1 MESPRQ
7 PGTAPAETTLVA
19 RTREVPDVSF
29 RAFLASHSA
38 PRTHWAAP
46 DGLEVVGAGEAIRL
60 TGHGDD
66 RFAAVRDAAV
76 ESFAGGDITDGPA
89 RPRFFGGGAFHD
101 DHEPT
106 PPWEGFQAAEF
117 VLPRIQLVRAADATY
132 LTVSRGDGDE
142 AALDADLHSALSELE
157 DLPAMR
163 PVGDPPGVVASRRT
177 TTEAEWTDQVEAAI
191 DRIESGELRKVVLAV
206 ALAVTLETEVTVPDA
221 LERLR
226 RSYPDCFRF
235 LVQPTEEA
243 GFFGVPPER
252 LVRLQ
257 GREAHTDA
265 LAGSVARGDTPEE
278 DAQLAASLLNS
289 EKLQH
294 EQGLVTEAIE
304 KRLAP
309 LGDVVVGEQ
318 DVLKLANIQH
328 LKNPISLTLD
338 AEAHVLDLVEA
349 LHPTPAVGGLP
360 PAAAERTIR
369 ETETFERGWYA
380 SPIGWFDSAGDG
392 EFAVGIRS
400 AVAGGRR
407 ATLFAG
413 NGIVADSEPDA
424 EWEEISLKY
433 EPILAELAREE

>member
-7 PGTAPAETTLVA
+7 PGTLPDETTLVA
-19 RTREVPDVSF
+19 RTAEVNDVSF
-29 RAFLASHSA
+29 RAFLASHGA
-38 PRTHWAAP
+38 PRSHWAGP
-46 DGLEVVGAGEAIRL
+46 EGLEVVGAGEAARL
-60 TGHGDD
+60 TGHGPD
-66 RFAAVRDAAV
+66 RFAAVRDAAAT
-76 ESFAGGDITDGPA
+76 SFEDASIPDGPA

-106 PPWEGFQAAEF
+106 PPWEGFRAAEF
-117 VLPRIQLVRAADATY
+117 VLPHVQLTRAADATH

-142 AALDADLHSALSELE
+142 EALAADLEAAKAELSK
-157 DLPAMR
+157 LPAMR
-163 PVGDPPGVVASRRT
+163 PVGEPPGVVASRRT
-177 TTEAEWTDQVEAAI
+177 TTESEWARQVESAI
-191 DRIESGELRKVVLAV
+191 GGIEQGELRKVVLAV

-252 LVRLQ
+252 LVRLE
-257 GREAHTDA
+257 GRDAWTEA

-278 DAQLAASLLNS
+278 DAELAASLLDS

-304 KRLAP
+304 ERLAP
-309 LGDVVVGEQ
+309 LGTVDVGEQ
-318 DVLKLANIQH
+318 GVRKLANIQH
-328 LKNPISLTLD
+328 LQTPISLKLD
-338 AEAHVLDLVEA
+338 AESHVLDLVEA

-360 PAAAERTIR
+360 PVAAERTIR
-369 ETETFERGWYA
+369 QTETFERGWYA
-380 SPIGWFDSAGDG
+380 SPVGWFDAAGDG

-413 NGIVADSEPDA
+413 NGIVADSDPA
-424 EWEEISLKY
+424 PEWEEVSLKY
-433 EPILAELAREE
+433 EPILAELGNAQ